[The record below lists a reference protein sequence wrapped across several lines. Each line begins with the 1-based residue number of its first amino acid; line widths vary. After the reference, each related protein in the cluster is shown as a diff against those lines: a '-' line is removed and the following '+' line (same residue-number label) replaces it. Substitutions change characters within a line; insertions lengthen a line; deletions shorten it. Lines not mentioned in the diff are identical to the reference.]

1 MSEFVVNP
9 EATQRI
15 GVACEL
21 TEMLAGFGVDG
32 AALFGAFGLD
42 PAALTPDTRLPFRT
56 LLTLL
61 DRAATLSGCEHLGV
75 LCGLRFRLDHH
86 GRIGALMRSGS
97 TLRQALEDF
106 VTWQPG
112 YSSGAIVYLHRREP
126 DNAFGYGCYAGTAA
140 GTRVLYDAIL
150 GVGIRMV
157 RELAGPRANALEF
170 QVAHRA
176 PSDAAIY
183 ARLLGAPVRFNR
195 HETCLI
201 LDDALLDTRLPGA
214 DAAARRRML
223 DAARQ
228 DGRWAGASFSMRVR
242 HELRRA
248 LVAEEPLMAHVADE
262 IGISARTLRRRLDEE
277 GTTFEAL
284 RDEVRR
290 AVARELL
297 ELTDLPLGEIATI
310 LGFAS
315 PGVFSEAFRR
325 AAGTTPSL
333 WRRERR
339 PAAALA

>member
-1 MSEFVVNP
+1 MNP

-15 GVACEL
+15 GVAAEL
-21 TEMLAGFGVDG
+21 PDLLAGFGVDVP
-32 AALFGAFGLD
+32 ALFAAFGLD
-42 PAALTPDTRLPFRT
+42 PCAFEPDRRLPFRIV
-56 LLTLL
+56 LPLL
-61 DRAATLSGCEHLGV
+61 DRAAALSGCEHLGV

-86 GRIGALMRSGS
+86 GRVGALMKSCA

-112 YSSGAIVYLHRREP
+112 YSSGAIVYLHRRGP
-126 DNAFGYGCYAGTAA
+126 DNAFGYGCYAGTAP
-140 GTRVLYDAIL
+140 GTRVLYDIIL

-157 RELAGPRANALEF
+157 RELTGTRADALEF
-170 QVAHRA
+170 HLSHRPPA
-176 PSDAAIY
+176 DPAIY

-195 HETCLI
+195 PETCMI
-201 LDDALLDTRLPGA
+201 LDDAVLDTRLPGS
-214 DAAARRRML
+214 DPAARRRML
-223 DAARQ
+223 DLARQ

-248 LVAEEPLMAHVADE
+248 LVAEEPLMTQVAGE
-262 IGISARTLRRRLDEE
+262 IGISARTLRRRLEEE

-297 ELTDLPLGEIATI
+297 ELTDIPLGEIATI

-325 AAGTTPSL
+325 AAGTTPSH

-339 PAAALA
+339 PAAAPA